1 MQNDKNFLS
10 QSTMRLPTLL
20 NLAFLTMGFS
30 LVRAASVLGS
40 SDSQLGTTST
50 SSTFRHIHYLP
61 QLSERLSNGNLPK
74 WGWGFDT
81 PIADHY
87 ICFRFHCESETLLV
101 KPRLSSIT
109 SDRIRIQLV
118 GSKKLYK
125 VGLEFLS
132 LTSAAVPL
140 ITATVFPLGKMNNI
154 RALMQNN
161 PFIYLIIDVL
171 VAPGVEIR
179 RTSKPSAPTN
189 LVSTEKPEPSE
200 PDSPPIAR
208 THLVHKPKRLTST
221 SSTSDHLSEPFSGSE
236 VIETR
241 EIIWTKEKITEQL
254 RMLMDG
260 GEYDKVIEF
269 CDSRGDREFV
279 EYIYPAM
286 STLEHYNGLAEY
298 LKRRKAVSG
307 FFVHGNMELVKK
319 VIVAFKD
326 NKHYVNLKHLLCDPL
341 TVALIED
348 YYDRFID
355 LLGAVQE
362 SFGEM
367 EVNLLVTA
375 FMLAFSPV
383 KNSASFKRFLVSHG
397 EKFSKDHLE
406 AFEGFW
412 LSLIIRLRLEF
423 SDPKS
428 NSKQLLVDLI
438 RIPLPIP
445 PIYFA
450 EGFLGSDNR
459 DNDRTDF
466 IALGW
471 RKAIEEG
478 MNGKF
483 PHGRE
488 GLWRKILIKFPEQFF
503 PKYPPSPETRAA
515 VLARF
520 KTKEE
525 IEEPWRQGVLTF
537 IAMLSLDT
545 SIPTVLLEIIF
556 AYSPPLIEIT
566 YKTDEQIEQE
576 YNDAL
581 IVCTLLPH
589 TLLRIISEYAPLIKG
604 QSDNLVSPIL

>member
-1 MQNDKNFLS
+1 
-10 QSTMRLPTLL
+10 MRLPTLL
-20 NLAFLTMGFS
+20 DLAFLAVGFS

-40 SDSQLGTTST
+40 SDSQLDTTPT
-50 SSTFRHIHYLP
+50 SNTFRHIQYLP

-101 KPRLSSIT
+101 KPRLSSII

-125 VGLEFLS
+125 VGLELPS
-132 LTSAAVPL
+132 LTSVAVPL
-140 ITATVFPLGKMNNI
+140 ITGTVFPLGKMNNI

-161 PFIYLIIDVL
+161 HFIYLIIDVL

-189 LVSTEKPEPSE
+189 LVSTEQPEPSE

-208 THLVHKPKRLTST
+208 THLVHKPKPLTST
-221 SSTSDHLSEPFSGSE
+221 SSTSGHLSEPFSGSE

-241 EIIWTKEKITEQL
+241 EIIWTKEKIIEQL

-269 CDSRGDREFV
+269 CDPRGDREFV

-286 STLEHYNGLAEY
+286 STLEHCNGLAEY
-298 LKRRKAVSG
+298 LKRRKVLSG

-319 VIVAFKD
+319 VIGAFKD
-326 NKHYVNLKHLLCDPL
+326 KHNADLGHVLCDPL
-341 TVALIED
+341 TLSFKGD

-362 SFGEM
+362 SFGIV
-367 EVNLLVTA
+367 EVNLLVTT
-375 FMLAFSPV
+375 FILAFSPV
-383 KNSASFKRFLVSHG
+383 KNSASFKRFFVSHG

-412 LSLIIRLRLEF
+412 FSLIIRLRHKF

-438 RIPLPIP
+438 RMPLPIP
-445 PIYFA
+445 PKYFA
-450 EGFLGSDNR
+450 VGFLGSDNR

-478 MNGKF
+478 MNGNF
-483 PHGRE
+483 PQGEE
-488 GLWRKILIKFPEQFF
+488 GLWRKILIKFPEQFS

-520 KTKEE
+520 KIKEE
-525 IEEPWRQGVLTF
+525 IEEPWRQGVLAF
-537 IAMLSLDT
+537 IATLSLDT
-545 SIPTVLLEIIF
+545 SLPTVLLEIIF

-589 TLLRIISEYAPLIKG
+589 TSLTIVSEYAPLIKG